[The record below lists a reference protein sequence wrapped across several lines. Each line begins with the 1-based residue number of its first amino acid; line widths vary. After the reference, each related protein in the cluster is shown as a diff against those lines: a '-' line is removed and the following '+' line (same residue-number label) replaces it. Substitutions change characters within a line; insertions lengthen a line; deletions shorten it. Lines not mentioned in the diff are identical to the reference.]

1 MPQVVLF
8 KSPDTQLEALNSCI
22 SIKYVEVLRHDTTQ
36 FLPQLREA
44 LTSLNSDFMGVL
56 LPSQRAVA
64 ALAQCQAPATSYFT
78 VGTATA
84 TALHTATGIEACIVG
99 SQGMDHLTDIL
110 LQRLGSARK
119 LLYLCG
125 DNEQSLPRAKLED
138 SGVEV
143 QQCVCYTTV
152 GVSPEEL
159 RPALRA
165 LSPPQACVFFSPS
178 GVRAVAQ
185 SGELWPSTDLL
196 AIGSSTAKALQEV
209 LGRCDGVP
217 QEFNL
222 AGVVRMLNELYG

>member
-8 KSPDTQLEALNSCI
+8 KSPDAQLEGLHSNI
-22 SIKYVEVLRHDTTQ
+22 SIQYVEVLRHDTTR

-44 LTSLNSDFMGVL
+44 LASFNSDFMGIL

-64 ALAQCQAPATSYFT
+64 VLAQCQIPATSYFA

-84 TALHTATGIEACIVG
+84 AAFHLATGLEACIVG
-99 SQGMDHLTDIL
+99 SQGMDHLTDLL

-125 DNEQSLPRAKLED
+125 DNEQSLPRAKLENN
-138 SGVEV
+138 GVEI
-143 QQCVCYTTV
+143 QQCVCYTTI

-159 RPALRA
+159 RPVLRA
-165 LSPPQACVFFSPS
+165 LPPPQACVFFSPS
-178 GVRAVAQ
+178 GVRTVAQ
-185 SGELWPSTDLL
+185 SGELWPSASLL
-196 AIGSSTAKALQEV
+196 AIGSSTAKALREV

-222 AGVVRMLNELYG
+222 VGVVRLLNELYG